1 MRGIQVSLGKRLK
14 AVIKE
19 EGLSQ
24 RAFAERMNLSVTAIE
39 HYIAERRTPSGELF
53 IEMGKSERFR
63 KYTMWL
69 LTGSVEPN
77 SGQVCPA
84 FSTQEKCGLTAG
96 EEDTLK
102 KG

>member
-1 MRGIQVSLGKRLK
+1 MSLGKRLK
-14 AVIKE
+14 SIIKE

-24 RAFAERMNLSVTAIE
+24 RAFAEDMSLSVTAIE

-69 LTGSVEPN
+69 LSGTVEPGA
-77 SGQVCPA
+77 GQVCPA
-84 FSTQEKCGLTAG
+84 FSTQEKCGLTIG
-96 EEDTLK
+96 NGDLQK
-102 KG
+102 KA

>member
-1 MRGIQVSLGKRLK
+1 MSLGKRLK

-24 RAFAERMNLSVTAIE
+24 RAFAEDMSLSVTAIE

-53 IEMGKSERFR
+53 IEMGKSDRFR

-69 LTGSVEPN
+69 LTGDVEPN
-77 SGQVCPA
+77 SGQICPA
-84 FSTQEKCGLTAG
+84 FSTQEKCGLTSG
-96 EEDTLK
+96 EDDSQK